1 MPKITKDIPPI
12 KSPADLA
19 DYADECS
26 KAALF
31 RRQKTVSANVSAKAD
46 AADNAEKDSYHIV
59 ECCSCLYNKSVRE
72 HACCS
77 LLILCHFLIL
87 SSFFLS
93 LLVTYLFNGR
103 SHGNKGN

>member
-1 MPKITKDIPPI
+1 MFNGR
-12 KSPADLA
+12 SPADLA
-19 DYADECS
+19 DYAEECS

-72 HACCS
+72 HACS
-77 LLILCHFLIL
+77 FLV
-87 SSFFLS
+87 LS
-93 LLVTYLFNGR
+93 LPFPYSFLALSFLTR
-103 SHGNKGN
+103 SLHV